1 MQDRKLCPE
10 AIRSLLDRDQS
21 IHLEVYDRIDSTNTR
36 AKELAQRGMTEI
48 TAIAADCQ
56 TAGRGR
62 MGRSFF
68 SPSGCG
74 LYLSVLFR
82 PTLPRERFS
91 QITPFAAVAAATAI
105 ERLCGAPVGI
115 KWVNDLQ
122 MNGKKIAGILTETQL
137 STHGGSDTVV
147 LGIGVNVCYT
157 EWPEELSPIA
167 CSIEEAC
174 GVPLSRNALAAAL
187 INAFSPLFRGELP
200 DYLPEYRARSVLLGR
215 QVTVY
220 QGTTQFDGLAC
231 AIDDDAALI
240 VALSEGTHR
249 TIRAGEVSVRPV

>member
-1 MQDRKLCPE
+1 MQDQKLCPE
-10 AIRSLLDRDQS
+10 AIRSLLDRDLS
-21 IHLEVYDRIDSTNTR
+21 IHLEVYDRIDSTNTH
-36 AKELAQRGMTEI
+36 AKELAQSGVSKI
-48 TAIAADCQ
+48 TAIVADCQ
-56 TAGRGR
+56 MAGRGR

-82 PTLPRERFS
+82 ASLPRERFPL
-91 QITPFAAVAAATAI
+91 ITPFAAVAAAAAI

-137 STHGGSDTVV
+137 STDSGSDTVV
-147 LGIGVNVCYT
+147 LGIGVNVCRT
-157 EWPEELSPIA
+157 EWPEELLPIA

-174 GVPLSRNALAAAL
+174 GVPLSRNVLAAAL
-187 INAFSPLFRGELP
+187 INAFSPLFCGELP
-200 DYLPEYRARSVLLGR
+200 DFMPEYRARSVLLGQ

-220 QGTTQFDGLAC
+220 QGATQFGGTAC
-231 AIDDDAALI
+231 MIDDDGALI
-240 VALSEGTHR
+240 VALSDGVRCTV
-249 TIRAGEVSVRPV
+249 RAGEVSVRAV